1 MEKKIVG
8 DSVAN
13 RSEVKANISN
23 GNVTVLRDI
32 IEEGE
37 IVEIT
42 IIDDMLDND
51 EIVEIILGRWSGN
64 EFRRNESCVCKH

>member
-8 DSVAN
+8 DSVD
-13 RSEVKANISN
+13 RVEVKANVIN
-23 GNVTVLRDI
+23 GNVKVMRDI

-42 IIDDMLDND
+42 IIDDMLDKD
-51 EIVEIILGRWSGN
+51 EIVEIILGRWAGN
-64 EFRRNESCVCKH
+64 

>member
-1 MEKKIVG
+1 MC
-8 DSVAN
+8 
-13 RSEVKANISN
+13 
-23 GNVTVLRDI
+23 DI
-32 IEEGE
+32 IEEWE

-64 EFRRNESCVCKH
+64 EFRRNESCVCEH